1 MSNPQRLTNG
11 QALLLE
17 LFHQDLTENE
27 LQEVRNL
34 LSRHFAQKARAE
46 AQKYVLEN
54 NISQKE
60 LKQTTDSINDNRT
73 EYLRKIF
80 VPVAVSP
87 DQPSCVRNTSI

>member
-1 MSNPQRLTNG
+1 MSNSQRLTNG

-17 LFHQDLTENE
+17 LFHQDLTEND

-34 LSRHFAQKARAE
+34 LFRHFAQKARVE

-60 LKQTTDSINDNRT
+60 LKQTTDSINNNRM
-73 EYLRKIF
+73 EYLSRI
-80 VPVAVSP
+80 
-87 DQPSCVRNTSI
+87 R